1 MTAGYS
7 SSFSYPIRRVA
18 TMTGGFVYL
27 DGKRRRMPRPVTS
40 VSIDSRACSAG
51 SLFVALR
58 GEQCDGHDYV
68 SAAVKNGASAVLV
81 DTVHFPQVQHDL
93 ASHASVGI
101 VVVEDTL
108 KGLQS
113 FASAHVAQYPHVTK
127 IGVTGSCG
135 KTTTK
140 ELVGAIL
147 SCMGE
152 TVRTPGNLNS
162 EIGLP
167 LSVLQVGPRTE
178 FGVFEMGVDHIGEM
192 DSMLGVW
199 RPDYGI
205 LTNIGISHVGKMGN
219 VENIAREKSKI
230 FHQGLKRGFIAET
243 CEWRTWIDA
252 LRNCELRQFG
262 PKTTSGFEGAED
274 LGLDGW
280 EISYAGTRMR
290 LKCVGQHSLL
300 DALAAIEV
308 AREIGATSDQI
319 KAGIEKMSPIEGRSK
334 VLNGDVTIIEDCYN
348 ASVDSTG
355 NILDYLGSVRWRGEK
370 KVVLGSMKE
379 LGPLSRSAHEA
390 VGRKILA
397 VDPKS
402 TFLYGREMES
412 AWNLLRRSGYD
423 RKLFFTDDYQELES
437 AVQGDTRKGDLFL
450 LKGSRAMAM
459 ERLVPAIRAIG

>member
-1 MTAGYS
+1 MTVANS
-7 SSFSYPIRRVA
+7 SLFSYPIRRA
-18 TMTGGFVYL
+18 ASMAGGFVYL
-27 DGKRRRMPRPVTS
+27 DGKRRCSSRMITS
-40 VSIDSRACSAG
+40 VSIDSRTCCAG
-51 SLFVALR
+51 SLFVALK
-58 GEQCDGHDYV
+58 GERCDGHAYV
-68 SAAVKNGASAVLV
+68 ATAVKNGASAVMV
-81 DTVHFPQVQHDL
+81 DAAHLSQVRLDL
-93 ASHASVGI
+93 GGGPVGI
-101 VVVEDTL
+101 LVVEDTL

-113 FASAHVAQYPHVTK
+113 FAAAHVAAFPHVTK
-127 IGVTGSCG
+127 VGVTGSCG

-140 ELVGAIL
+140 ELVGSIL

-167 LSVLQVGPRTE
+167 LSVLQVGPQTE

-199 RPDYGI
+199 KPDYGI

-243 CEWRTWIDA
+243 CGWRTWIDS
-252 LRNCELRQFG
+252 LRNCTLRQFG
-262 PKTTSGFEGAED
+262 PTTTCGFEGAED

-280 EISYAGTRMR
+280 NISYAGLRMR
-290 LKCVGQHSLL
+290 LKCVGGHSLL

-308 AREIGATSDQI
+308 AREIGATADQI
-319 KAGIEKMSPIEGRSK
+319 RAGIEKMEPIAGRSK

-355 NILDYLGSVRWRGEK
+355 NILDYLGSVQWRGGK

-379 LGPLSRSAHEA
+379 LGAQSEPAHEA
-390 VGRKILA
+390 VGRKVLA
-397 VDPKS
+397 VNPQS

-412 AWNLLRRSGYD
+412 AWNLLRRSGYG
-423 RKLFFTDDYQELES
+423 RTLFFTDDYQELED
-437 AVQGDTRKGDLFL
+437 AVQKDARKGDLFL

-459 ERLVPAIRAIG
+459 ERLVPAIRSVG